1 MAEAAG
7 LVIGAVSVAGLFTTC
22 VDCFEYVQLGRNF
35 GKNFQRSLLRLD
47 VVKLRLSR
55 WAEAV
60 NNSPE
65 SHQGA
70 TDTTERGQKVREILG
85 EIIELFA
92 DAERV
97 SEKYKAKVTGGEL
110 VVYDADSELE
120 PDISSIRKKLRELAF
135 RCQKRSSF
143 AQKATWALYEEKNF
157 RRLIE
162 DVTALVDALVDLFP
176 ASRDRQ
182 RQLSAQEAEELK
194 EEHRLDALEEAAE
207 GVDPLLQDSV
217 QQAIASQ
224 SGHAFSGN
232 MAMEN
237 ARVRYGD
244 EHAAGA
250 TGTGAGHRYDRNTA
264 QGSSRVH
271 YGNQF
276 GGKSVLDD

>member
-7 LVIGAVSVAGLFTTC
+7 LVIGAVSVAGLFTNC
-22 VDCFEYVQLGRNF
+22 VDCFEYVQIGRNF
-35 GKNFQRSLLRLD
+35 GKNYQRSLLRLD

-60 NNSPE
+60 NNS
-65 SHQGA
+65 SDSYQA
-70 TDTTERGQKVREILG
+70 AIDTTKKAQKVGEILG

-97 SEKYKAKVTGGEL
+97 SEKYKAKATGDEL
-110 VVYDADSELE
+110 AVYNADDELE
-120 PDISSIRKKLRELAF
+120 PDILSIHKKMRELALK
-135 RCQKRSSF
+135 RQKRSSF
-143 AQKATWALYEEKNF
+143 VRKAAWALYEEKNF

-162 DVTALVDALVDLFP
+162 DVTALVDALVELFP
-176 ASRDRQ
+176 AIQDRQ
-182 RQLSAQEAEELK
+182 QQLSAQEAEELK
-194 EEHRLDALEEAAE
+194 EERRLDALEEAAE
-207 GVDPLLQDSV
+207 GVDQQLQDSV

-224 SGHAFSGN
+224 SGHTFRDN

-244 EHAAGA
+244 EHAVGV
-250 TGTGAGHRYDRNTA
+250 TSTGAGHRYGGNTA

>member
-7 LVIGAVSVAGLFTTC
+7 LVVGAVSVAGLFTNC
-22 VDCFEYVQLGRNF
+22 VDCFEYVQMGRNF
-35 GKNFQRSLLRLD
+35 GKNYQRSLLRLD

-60 NNSPE
+60 NNSSDRSETAIDPTKK
-65 SHQGA
+65 A
-70 TDTTERGQKVREILG
+70 QKVGEILG

-97 SEKYKAKVTGGEL
+97 SKKYKGKATVDEL
-110 VVYDADSELE
+110 AVYNADNELE
-120 PDISSIRKKLRELAF
+120 PDILSVHRKMRELALK
-135 RCQKRSSF
+135 RQKRSSF
-143 AQKATWALYEEKNF
+143 AQKAAWALYEEKNF

-162 DVTALVDALVDLFP
+162 DVTTLVDALVELFP
-176 ASRDRQ
+176 SSRDRQ
-182 RQLSAQEAEELK
+182 QRLSAQEAEELK
-194 EEHRLDALEEAAE
+194 EEHRLDVLEEAAE
-207 GVDPLLQDSV
+207 GVDQLLQDSV

-224 SGHAFSGN
+224 SGHTFKDN
-232 MAMEN
+232 MVMDN

-244 EHAAGA
+244 ELTVGA
-250 TGTGAGHRYDRNTA
+250 TSTGAGHRYGGNTA